1 MVFKLN
7 LTRFYLKTIRS
18 SGVWAK
24 VDCGRFMKACF
35 WARFSCFFSVQ
46 RNAIFVFAKNSLKR
60 ECMKRFLFVF
70 EKIAVK
76 FGFVNNITYI
86 YEFCFAHEK
95 LKSADD
101 LKNYF
106 LYPFLKS
113 VN

>member
-1 MVFKLN
+1 
-7 LTRFYLKTIRS
+7 
-18 SGVWAK
+18 
-24 VDCGRFMKACF
+24 
-35 WARFSCFFSVQ
+35 
-46 RNAIFVFAKNSLKR
+46 
-60 ECMKRFLFVF
+60 MKRFLFVF
-70 EKIAVK
+70 EKNAVK

-86 YEFCFAHEK
+86 YTFCFAHEK

>member
-1 MVFKLN
+1 MGESRLWAIYESLFL
-7 LTRFYLKTIRS
+7 S
-18 SGVWAK
+18 SF
-24 VDCGRFMKACF
+24 FML
-35 WARFSCFFSVQ
+35 FSV
-46 RNAIFVFAKNSLKR
+46 RRTVISVFAKNSLKR
-60 ECMKRFLFVF
+60 ERMKRFLFVF

-86 YEFCFAHEK
+86 YTFCFAHEK